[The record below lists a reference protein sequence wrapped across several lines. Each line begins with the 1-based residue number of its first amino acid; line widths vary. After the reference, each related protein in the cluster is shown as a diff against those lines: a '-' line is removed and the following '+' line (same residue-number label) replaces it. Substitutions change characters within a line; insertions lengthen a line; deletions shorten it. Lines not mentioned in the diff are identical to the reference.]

1 MINYILYSRER
12 IQYLNQ
18 LQLHTKIQH
27 MLEKNKENLQLLEI
41 VIKFYWQV
49 LLHVVKKYTKL
60 YC

>member
-1 MINYILYSRER
+1 
-12 IQYLNQ
+12 
-18 LQLHTKIQH
+18 